1 MFRTTALVL
10 AVNRRHIGRLKMKH
24 IEKFLIVI
32 MILTIISISV
42 TYFSNILLVKLYG
55 YSMYAEMSL
64 FSKLIASI
72 RLVFKFLVH
81 ICIAVWLFVT
91 ARENKWGWLVLGFFF
106 GLVAAIFFYLLR
118 IYDLLRAKSEVEA
131 NQEP

>member
-1 MFRTTALVL
+1 
-10 AVNRRHIGRLKMKH
+10 MKH

-32 MILTIISISV
+32 MILTIISISG
-42 TYFSNILLVKLYG
+42 TYFSSFLLVRLYG

-81 ICIAVWLFVT
+81 ICIAIWLFVT
-91 ARENKWGWLVLGFFF
+91 ARENKWAWLVLGFFF

-118 IYDLLRAKSEVEA
+118 IYEILRAKSEAEA

>member
-1 MFRTTALVL
+1 
-10 AVNRRHIGRLKMKH
+10 MKQ

-81 ICIAVWLFVT
+81 ICIAIWLFIT
-91 ARENKWGWLVLGFFF
+91 ARENKWAWLVLGVFF

-118 IYDLLRAKSEVEA
+118 IYEMLRAKSEVSS
-131 NQEP
+131 NQSA